1 MANLV
6 HWEWSV
12 GPFVR
17 TYLAAALEDERN
29 LRLTL
34 PSDPSR
40 PMRAVVSYRIVQF
53 ARNAPAPIKV
63 DHLHLQ
69 QVSIAAFEHLLRVYC
84 GADLDSTLLIEPA
97 HLRFRDD
104 AGVSFGISVVLVWD
118 AGVFGAFSGVEIDL
132 GEEFLV
138 DRVLFKNELHHHGE
152 ELEE

>member
-17 TYLAAALEDERN
+17 TYLAAALQNEWN
-29 LRLTL
+29 LHLKL

-40 PMRAVVSYRIVQF
+40 PMRAVISYRLVQF
-53 ARNAPAPIKV
+53 ARIAPEPITI
-63 DHLHLQ
+63 DRLHLQ
-69 QVSIAAFEHLLRVYC
+69 QVSLAAFEQLLAVYC
-84 GADLDSTLLIEPA
+84 GADMDSTLLIEPA
-97 HLRFRDD
+97 ELKFRDRSG
-104 AGVSFGISVVLVWD
+104 ASFSVSSVLVWD
-118 AGVFGAFSGVEIDL
+118 GGVFGAFTRNEIHL

-138 DRVLFKNELHHHGE
+138 DRILFRNELQHHAE